1 MRDSDGSSTWSNGR
15 RCAFLTLSDPTGY
28 VIDDDLAIAPLAELG
43 WTVDVVPWDR
53 PGVRWRDYAI
63 VVIRSTWDYY
73 YRPEQFLAVLADI
86 DASGTRLENRLPLV
100 RWNLRKTYLRE
111 LAARGVAIAPTL
123 WRERLRS
130 GELASLFAELG
141 AREAVIKPV
150 VGAGASGA
158 WRLDRA
164 SLPRLA
170 AEIEDYYGDRPLL
183 LQAFADAVLTEGEYS
198 LFWFNGRY
206 SHAIGKL
213 PQAGDFRVQEEHGG
227 DIRAVEPES
236 SLRAAAQT
244 TLEALGEMP
253 LYLRADFVR
262 SNDGRDWWLM
272 ELELVEPSLYL
283 RMHPDA
289 PRAFAAA
296 VVARAGA
303 AAAHRMQRADG
314 EG

>member
-1 MRDSDGSSTWSNGR
+1 VGGSTRSNGR
-15 RCAFLTLSDPTGY
+15 RCAFLTLNDPTGY

-43 WTVDVVPWDR
+43 WAVDVVPWDR
-53 PGVRWRDYAI
+53 PGVRWQDYAI

-73 YRPEQFLAVLADI
+73 DRPEQFLAALAEI
-86 DASGTRLENRLPLV
+86 DASGTLLENRLPLV

-111 LAARGVAIAPTL
+111 LAARGVPIAPTL
-123 WRERLRS
+123 WRERLQP

-141 AREAVIKPV
+141 ADQAVIKPV

-158 WRLDRA
+158 WRLDRT
-164 SLPRLA
+164 SLRRQA
-170 AEIEDYYGDRPLL
+170 VAIEDYYSDRPLL
-183 LQAFADAVLTEGEYS
+183 LQPFADAILTEGEYS
-198 LFWFNGRY
+198 LFWFDGHY
-206 SHAIGKL
+206 SHAIVKL

-236 SLRAAAQT
+236 SLRAAAAT
-244 TLEALGEMP
+244 TLAALGETP

-262 SNDGRDWWLM
+262 SNDGRNWWLM

-283 RMHPDA
+283 RMHAAA

-296 VVARAGA
+296 VVERAG
-303 AAAHRMQRADG
+303 G
-314 EG
+314 GLSSPFGPPY